1 MDLAFCKDRLATG
14 EMLLQFMGQEFPP
27 VCLFAEG

>member
-1 MDLAFCKDRLATG
+1 MGSAFCKDELATG
-14 EMLLQFMGQEFPP
+14 EMLPQFMGQEFPP